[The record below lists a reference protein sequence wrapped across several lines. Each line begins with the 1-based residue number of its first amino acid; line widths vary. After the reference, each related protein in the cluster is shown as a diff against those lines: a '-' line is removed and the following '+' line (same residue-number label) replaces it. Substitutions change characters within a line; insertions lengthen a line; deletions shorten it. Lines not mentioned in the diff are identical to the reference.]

1 MRHRFRYGPLVF
13 RDPLLLCGALYVLL
27 YFDAS
32 GFLRLGLLAAFLH
45 EWGHIGVY
53 LALFGQFPV
62 IEVTLTGFCMRTRG
76 REMTLWQT
84 ALLAAAGP
92 AVNFVLAGLW
102 MLRLEQ
108 RATIRASAF
117 LAANLLTGAFN
128 LLPIPPLDGSKV
140 LAAFLPDRQYITLMR
155 YERYGIVVLLVLSFV
170 GIGSSLISRGILG
183 IYSALLSL
191 IFG

>member
-1 MRHRFRYGPLVF
+1 MMRHRFRYGPLVF

-76 REMTLWQT
+76 RKMTLWQT

-128 LLPIPPLDGSKV
+128 LLPVPPLDGAQ
-140 LAAFLPDRQYITLMR
+140 LAAC
-155 YERYGIVVLLVLSFV
+155 GWSLLQNNDC
-170 GIGSSLISRGILG
+170 ISRQNRVQ
-183 IYSALLSL
+183 
-191 IFG
+191 

>member
-1 MRHRFRYGPLVF
+1 MMRHRFRYGPLVF

-45 EWGHIGVY
+45 EWGHIGAY

-84 ALLAAAGP
+84 ALLAVAGP
-92 AVNFVLAGLW
+92 AAGGVR
-102 MLRLEQ
+102 MVV
-108 RATIRASAF
+108 
-117 LAANLLTGAFN
+117 
-128 LLPIPPLDGSKV
+128 PPK
-140 LAAFLPDRQYITLMR
+140 Q
-155 YERYGIVVLLVLSFV
+155 
-170 GIGSSLISRGILG
+170 
-183 IYSALLSL
+183 
-191 IFG
+191 

>member
-1 MRHRFRYGPLVF
+1 MMWHRFRYGPLVF

-53 LALFGQFPV
+53 LALFRQFPP

-92 AVNFVLAGLW
+92 AVNLVLAGLW

-128 LLPIPPLDGSKV
+128 LLPIPPLDGAQ
-140 LAAFLPDRQYITLMR
+140 LAACGWWCFQNNDC
-155 YERYGIVVLLVLSFV
+155 
-170 GIGSSLISRGILG
+170 ISRQNRVQ
-183 IYSALLSL
+183 
-191 IFG
+191 